1 MKYIYGLQKK
11 SLLFLSS
18 PITGEYSV
26 LEEIHENMDPSLL
39 GCWRRKLSPLAN
51 RYSV

>member
-26 LEEIHENMDPSLL
+26 LEEIPDKRGPLTFRVLKAQAFPS
-39 GCWRRKLSPLAN
+39 C
-51 RYSV
+51 